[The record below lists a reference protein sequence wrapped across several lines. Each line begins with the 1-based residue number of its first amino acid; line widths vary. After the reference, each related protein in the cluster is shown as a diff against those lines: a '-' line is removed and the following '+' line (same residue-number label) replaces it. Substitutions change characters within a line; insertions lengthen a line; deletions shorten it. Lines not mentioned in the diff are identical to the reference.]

1 MNLFSILTFS
11 ALLGMANAVA
21 ITRDTSS
28 ATPKEFRVLNRCHNI
43 CTGHNDCPESCPC
56 DMHNICAPKCTSKS
70 LTPTMQT
77 DHWNTN
83 INNQNKNRY
92 AQLKPAPSY
101 LFGKAQMTALESGLR
116 FILILLLKILDWIHR
131 DITDDPDNAVWL
143 ATVASIWLWLEPAS
157 MVLVAWTGE
166 EDAIGVIVLYPW
178 SARQVNAIAGQS
190 GHIVTG
196 SSAHPPNS
204 TPPSKGK
211 HGLRARAA
219 GHKAPMA
226 LETLA
231 KAEFN
236 SFVVSRDVFYF
247 GHGDKYWGAWTRKL
261 PLEKC
266 DARLIE

>member
-11 ALLGMANAVA
+11 ALLESSTDVITSAPDTTTAQRAVPV
-21 ITRDTSS
+21 TCT
-28 ATPKEFRVLNRCHNI
+28 TYVPLN
-43 CTGHNDCPESCPC
+43 
-56 DMHNICAPKCTSKS
+56 
-70 LTPTMQT
+70 
-77 DHWNTN
+77 
-83 INNQNKNRY
+83 NRY

-101 LFGKAQMTALESGLR
+101 LFGKAQITALESELR

-196 SSAHPPNS
+196 SSAHPPTL

-247 GHGDKYWGAWTRKL
+247 GHGDKYWGSWTRKL